1 MRIQSTYIS
10 VSCVL
15 AVVVWDGRRDPIY
28 NLSTPLSGIGNRKNE
43 SGDPWMGH
51 VLTRYQQ
58 LFLLGE
64 SFPMMIRLVCFDP
77 FLILMSDWL
86 FMYIHSSLPRSC
98 RRPLHRRMHV
108 EQPTRQRKEKAA
120 MHTFWTCITNESLPR
135 NCRQRS
141 STSTH
146 LQHADDP
153 ADKSVIRSAFAG
165 RLINPQV
172 K

>member
-1 MRIQSTYIS
+1 MRTSSIYIS
-10 VSCVL
+10 VSRVL

-28 NLSTPLSGIGNRKNE
+28 NLSTPLSGIGNRENG
-43 SGDPWMGH
+43 SGDPWIGH
-51 VLTRYQQ
+51 VSTRYQQ
-58 LFLLGE
+58 LILLGE

-77 FLILMSDWL
+77 FRILMSDWL
-86 FMYIHSSLPRSC
+86 LMYVHSSLRSC
-98 RRPLHRRMHV
+98 RRPPQGRMHV

-172 K
+172 E

>member
-1 MRIQSTYIS
+1 MRIQSTYIP

-28 NLSTPLSGIGNRKNE
+28 NLSTPLSRIGNRKNE

-120 MHTFWTCITNESLPR
+120 MHIHSEHASRTSLYR
-135 NCRQRS
+135 GIAARGHQR
-141 STSTH
+141 
-146 LQHADDP
+146 
-153 ADKSVIRSAFAG
+153 
-165 RLINPQV
+165 RLIFSTPTTLQISLLSDRLLLV
-172 K
+172 D